1 MNFAPW
7 PPHAAPAELGAS
19 LVPGGVHFAL
29 AAPEATEV
37 ELCLYDPEGRHEVA
51 RLALSAD
58 TRDATGGVWHALLA
72 CSEAQATQLVY
83 GWRVHGPW
91 APEQGLRFNP
101 AKLLLDPWA
110 REVQG
115 RYDGSDLHHGDER
128 LDGVPT
134 GRPCPR
140 DNGASALKARV
151 VADLPPLI
159 QPRPRIDPARRV
171 IYELHVKGFSA
182 LHPALPPALRGSY
195 AGLAHPASIA
205 HLQALGITTVSLMPV
220 AFRADEARLQALGL
234 SNHWGYSTVGWSAPE
249 TRYWSGRPDSSPRTE
264 FRAMVEALHAAGLEV
279 VLDVVYN
286 HSAETDELGPTL
298 SLRGIANRQYYQ
310 LEPDN
315 PARYV
320 NWTGCGN
327 CLDLNQPLALRLV
340 MDSLRRWV
348 SEFGVDGFRF
358 DLAPVLAREPIRTQG
373 RFNPQAPLLT
383 AIAQD
388 PVLRPRLMIA
398 EPWDIGPGGY
408 QLGGFPPGWLEWNDR
423 FRDEMRAQWLMH
435 SGTRGALAH
444 RLAGSSAEFSG
455 RPAHSSVN
463 FVTAHD
469 GFTLRDLV
477 SYQHKHN
484 QANGEDN
491 RDGHSHNL
499 STNNGVEGDTDQPE
513 VLQRRALQRRS
524 LLAALCTSLGTPMLL
539 AGDELGHSQQGNNNA
554 YCQDNQISWIDWPQA
569 DTGLCRFVQQLLAL
583 RHELSLL
590 QAAGWWRLDG
600 QGPGPQALWFDPA
613 GQALDETRWAQ
624 AGHDGLMLM
633 LHAPR
638 HRAGHAT
645 AALILLNPG
654 PQALDF
660 RLPVA
665 TTWRLTLDTDPDHL
679 TVDRTGWQT
688 CYPLGAGCLAVLQGE
703 TPALPMPDPL

>member
-1 MNFAPW
+1 MNLAQPS
-7 PPHAAPAELGAS
+7 PVAPHAAPAELGAS

-29 AAPEATEV
+29 AAPEATAV
-37 ELCLYDPEGRHEVA
+37 ELCLYDPEGRHETA
-51 RLALSAD
+51 RLALSPD
-58 TRDATGGVWHALLA
+58 TRDATGGVWHALLP
-72 CSEAQATQLVY
+72 CSDDEAIGLVY

-110 REVQG
+110 REVLG
-115 RYDGSDLHHGDER
+115 RYDGSALHQGDER
-128 LDGVPT
+128 VDGLPT
-134 GRPCPR
+134 GRPCPL

-151 VADLPPLI
+151 VADLPPLQ

-182 LHPALPPALRGSY
+182 LNPALPPALRGSY

-249 TRYWSGRPDSSPRTE
+249 TRYWSGSPGSSPRTE

-298 SLRGIANRQYYQ
+298 SLRGIANRHYYQ

-315 PARYV
+315 PARYA

-348 SEFGVDGFRF
+348 GEFGVDGFRF
-358 DLAPVLAREPIRTQG
+358 DLAPVLAREPIRQQG
-373 RFNPQAPLLT
+373 RFNPQAPLLA

-388 PVLRPRLMIA
+388 PLLRPRLMIA

-408 QLGGFPPGWLEWNDR
+408 QLGAFPSGWLEWNDR
-423 FRDEMRAQWLMH
+423 FRDEMRAQWLLH
-435 SGTRGALAH
+435 TGTRGALAH
-444 RLAGSSAEFSG
+444 RLAGSSAELG
-455 RPAHSSVN
+455 RRPAHSSVN

-484 QANGEDN
+484 LANGEDN

-499 STNNGVEGDTDQPE
+499 SLNNGIEGDTDQPE
-513 VLQRRALQRRS
+513 VLRRRALQRRS
-524 LLAALCTSLGTPMLL
+524 LLAALCGALGTPMLL

-554 YCQDNQISWIDWPQA
+554 YCQDNPISWIDWQQA
-569 DTGLCRFVQQLLAL
+569 DTGLCGFVRQLLAL
-583 RHELSLL
+583 RHELGLL
-590 QAAGWWRLDG
+590 QAAGWWRHDA
-600 QGPGPQALWFDPA
+600 QGAGPQALWFSPA
-613 GQALDETRWAQ
+613 GQPLGDADWAQ
-624 AGHDGLMLM
+624 TGSAGLML
-633 LHAPR
+633 LLLPPRDRAPR
-638 HRAGHAT
+638 TT
-645 AALILLNPG
+645 AVLMLLNPG
-654 PQALDF
+654 PLALDF
-660 RLPVA
+660 CLPGA
-665 TTWRLTLDTDPDHL
+665 APWRLALDTETDRLNAAGTPVPSPFPLAAGSLALLLADPS
-679 TVDRTGWQT
+679 
-688 CYPLGAGCLAVLQGE
+688 
-703 TPALPMPDPL
+703 

>member
-1 MNFAPW
+1 MNLAPW

-19 LVPGGVHFAL
+19 LVPDGVHFAL
-29 AAPEATEV
+29 TAPEATGV
-37 ELCLYDPEGRHEVA
+37 ELCLYDPEGRHEMA
-51 RLALSAD
+51 RLALGAD
-58 TRDATGGVWHALLA
+58 TRDATGGVWHALLP

-110 REVQG
+110 REVLG
-115 RYDGSDLHHGDER
+115 RYDGSALHQGDER
-128 LDGVPT
+128 VDGLPT

-151 VADLPPLI
+151 VADLPPLQ
-159 QPRPRIDPARRV
+159 QPRPQVDPARRV

-182 LHPALPPALRGSY
+182 LNPALPPALRGSY

-286 HSAETDELGPTL
+286 HSAETDEMGPTL

-310 LEPDN
+310 LEPDH

-327 CLDLNQPLALRLV
+327 CLDLNHPLALRLV

-348 SEFGVDGFRF
+348 TEFGVDGFRF
-358 DLAPVLAREPIRTQG
+358 DLAPVLARAPSGQQG
-373 RFNPQAPLLT
+373 RFNPQAPLLS

-423 FRDEMRAQWLMH
+423 YRDEMRAQWLLH

-444 RLAGSSAEFSG
+444 RLAGSSAEFAR

-463 FVTAHD
+463 FITAHD

-499 STNNGVEGDTDQPE
+499 STNNGVEGETGQPE
-513 VLQRRALQRRS
+513 VLRRRDLQRRT
-524 LLAALCTSLGTPMLL
+524 LLAVLGLSLGTPMLL

-554 YCQDNQISWIDWPQA
+554 YCQDNALSWLDWQQA
-569 DTGLCRFVQQLLAL
+569 DHRLCRFVQQLLAL
-583 RHELSLL
+583 RQDLGLL
-590 QAAGWWRLDG
+590 QAAGWWRRDEA
-600 QGPGPQALWFDPA
+600 GPGPQALWFDPA
-613 GQALDETRWAQ
+613 GQPLDEARWARPGQ
-624 AGHDGLMLM
+624 EGLMLM
-633 LHAPR
+633 LLPPG
-638 HRAGHAT
+638 HRAGQAT
-645 AALILLNPG
+645 TALILLNPG

-660 RLPVA
+660 RLPDA
-665 TTWRLTLDTDPDHL
+665 PSWRLALDTEPDGL
-679 TVDRTGWQT
+679 QATGALVPSVL
-688 CYPLGAGCLAVLQGE
+688 PLAAGSLALLLAEMPVQPL
-703 TPALPMPDPL
+703 PDPS